1 MTELSVREFL
11 EGKPEAVQ
19 LEKFSKVSLEVLLY
33 SKFVMGLSDW
43 EFWQGMPEAMRLEVA
58 AEGQTLLQRLR
69 GNWDT
74 FW

>member
-33 SKFVMGLSDW
+33 SKFVMGLSD
-43 EFWQGMPEAMRLEVA
+43 
-58 AEGQTLLQRLR
+58 
-69 GNWDT
+69 
-74 FW
+74 